1 MITSYQDWEEEQTA
15 RDAET
20 AVNTLVAPT
29 VSDAVTIMQLMK
41 EDTG

>member
-15 RDAET
+15 RDAEE
-20 AVNTLVAPT
+20 AVNTLVSPT
-29 VSDAVTIMQLMK
+29 VSDTVTMMQLMK